1 MAEYIE
7 KREYCQN
14 QCRCDQE
21 FCDRDTCPIWKAPAA
36 DVEPVRHAYW
46 VPEERVDR
54 ISEAVTYRNTRYLC
68 SACGRALV
76 AWEKPIDAPYC
87 HCGAK
92 MDGKKEKLEK
102 LLHANFKEP
111 DINVCIEYE
120 NGNT

>member
-1 MAEYIE
+1 MDEYIE
-7 KREYCQN
+7 LNAAIAKIDPDEYYHSN
-14 QCRCDQE
+14 EVKDIL
-21 FCDRDTCPIWKAPAA
+21 RDVPAA

-54 ISEAVTYRNTRYLC
+54 ISETVTYRNTRYLC

-92 MDGKKEKLEK
+92 MDGKPEATHE
-102 LLHANFKEP
+102 
-111 DINVCIEYE
+111 DY
-120 NGNT
+120 NTERG